1 MHHIKPRLRVNRK
14 EPVMTKQ
21 NLDVSEA
28 VRTHPATEHEIK
40 AFERDLRVLDSRW
53 DGRSTLSVEEAG
65 DVLGLSRATAYAA
78 ANSGSLPVIRIGRRM
93 VVPRYALE
101 RLLMGA
107 A

>member
-1 MHHIKPRLRVNRK
+1 MIVNRMV
-14 EPVMTKQ
+14 PNMT
-21 NLDVSEA
+21 
-28 VRTHPATEHEIK
+28 REIK
-40 AFERDLRVLDSRW
+40 ATESQTAVPDAMRVLDSRW

-78 ANSGSLPVIRIGRRM
+78 ANSGALPVIRIGRRM

>member
-1 MHHIKPRLRVNRK
+1 
-14 EPVMTKQ
+14 MTKQ
-21 NLDVSEA
+21 TLNSALGSAAAVSLPITDS
-28 VRTHPATEHEIK
+28 RP
-40 AFERDLRVLDSRW
+40 FRVLDPRW

-65 DVLGLSRATAYAA
+65 CDVLGLSRAASYAA
-78 ANSGSLPVIRIGRRM
+78 ANSGALPVIRVGRRM